1 VGWYLAAVAAVTVSL
16 IVGCLIW
23 GWLDRRG
30 RRRAALGIAAGDGLP
45 PEVAASLDRAR
56 RRAKPTDAGPMR
68 R

>member
-1 VGWYLAAVAAVTVSL
+1 VGWYLAVAVAVSV
-16 IVGCLIW
+16 IVGCVVW
-23 GWLDRRG
+23 GWFDRRS
-30 RRRAALGIAAGDGLP
+30 RRRAARRIAAGDGLP